1 MLRFDPSQRLTIDAA
16 LAHPYLASVR
26 NESKELKAS
35 APMSDAIESIG
46 EDQDHLHANV
56 STPTIYDYLTVFFD
70 YSPFC
75 GGRTSKTFLYL
86 FFLSPLSPLSLS

>member
-1 MLRFDPSQRLTIDAA
+1 MFNIAQDLHARYPGTDDTGLALLRAMLRFDPSQRLTIDAA

-35 APMSDAIESIG
+35 APMSDAIESLG

-56 STPTIYDYLTVFFD
+56 STSTINE
-70 YSPFC
+70 
-75 GGRTSKTFLYL
+75 
-86 FFLSPLSPLSLS
+86 

>member
-1 MLRFDPSQRLTIDAA
+1 MLRFDPSQRLNVDAA

-26 NESKELKAS
+26 NESKELEAS

-56 STPTIYDYLTVFFD
+56 S
-70 YSPFC
+70 
-75 GGRTSKTFLYL
+75 
-86 FFLSPLSPLSLS
+86 

>member
-1 MLRFDPSQRLTIDAA
+1 MLRFDPSQRLNVDAA

-26 NESKELKAS
+26 NESKELEAS

-56 STPTIYDYLTVFFD
+56 SPLNYLVYVFIKIYQYAH
-70 YSPFC
+70 
-75 GGRTSKTFLYL
+75 
-86 FFLSPLSPLSLS
+86 